1 METFA
6 IGAIS
11 GMTGVLLSHP
21 IDTIKTNIQKN
32 GGILNKSE
40 INSFFKLYRGILSPL
55 LGVGFE
61 KSIVFGTYTYMKQ
74 YWMNRAVRLGLTKS
88 SNFSKDYKLPT
99 YQIAL
104 SGGIAGLTASMVVS
118 PYERIKILLQSGNHL
133 NKSNFQIRSLFSGL
147 SMTFTR
153 EIPGFM
159 IYFSTYENLKYYNF
173 TSLGRNID
181 PSHAFIYGGMSGA
194 LSWLFIYPQDRIKTM
209 IQSSNSASNK
219 TCITT
224 LWKQISQNGIT
235 GLYRGFSFAL
245 ARGIL
250 LHSGTFAMMEY
261 LSILF
266 YAHLIIDEDDSIL

>member
-11 GMTGVLLSHP
+11 GMSGVLLSHP

-40 INSFFKLYRGILSPL
+40 INGFFKLYRGILSPL

-61 KSIVFGTYTYMKQ
+61 KSIVFGTYTHMKS
-74 YWMNRAVRLGLTKS
+74 YWIQRTIRKEGYDFI
-88 SNFSKDYKLPT
+88 SNHYKIPT
-99 YQIAL
+99 YQIAI
-104 SGGIAGLTASMVVS
+104 SGGIAGLTASIVVS
-118 PYERIKILLQSGNHL
+118 PYERIKILLQSGQ
-133 NKSNFQIRSLFSGL
+133 KVTKKCFQIRSLFSGL
-147 SMTFTR
+147 GMTFTR
-153 EIPGFM
+153 EVPGFM

-173 TSLGRNID
+173 TSQNKAID
-181 PSHAFIYGGMSGA
+181 PGHAFIYGGMSGA
-194 LSWLFIYPQDRIKTM
+194 LAWIFIYPQDRIKTM
-209 IQSSNSASNK
+209 IQANLNSGGKNQINISG
-219 TCITT
+219 

-250 LHSGTFAMMEY
+250 LHSGTFATMEY
-261 LSILF
+261 LSMLF
-266 YAHLIIDEDDSIL
+266 YAHLIVDSDNSL